1 MRGESVPANFFTV
14 DALARELRVSRA
26 TVYRRIQAGV
36 IRTTRFGQA
45 LRISPQEV
53 DRLTAER
60 EAEAATPA
68 EIEYLTPGHAVL
80 EVEGEWKPYEP
91 GDTIA
96 PEVLALYCRP
106 PRPRKAPALDES
118 DCPACQSLNREQLD
132 EAIRAGTFANDD
144 LARRFTIDAAD
155 GIKAAEHIR
164 RHRAA
169 GHVERHGVDVE
180 QQRIAERDFSPKLA
194 LAVPLPWPRTGD
206 SYVALAP
213 LQMQD
218 LTGAVRRL
226 KPGELVHLDEV
237 ERAGRGIDALV
248 DAGRLARL
256 PAAQGVIGL
265 VGVLLERVA
274 MLEARLAF
282 EQAEGS

>member
-118 DCPACQSLNREQLD
+118 DCPSCQHAERAELD
-132 EAIRAGTFANDD
+132 EAIRAATSSGGASNDE
-144 LARRFTIDAAD
+144 LAKRFSLKPEAV
-155 GIKAAEHIR
+155 R
-164 RHRAA
+164 VHRAA
-169 GHVERHGVDVE
+169 GHVDDHGRDVE
-180 QQRIAERDFSPKLA
+180 ERRIAERDFSPKLA
-194 LAVPLPWPRTGD
+194 LAVPLPWPRSGD

-237 ERAGRGIDALV
+237 ERAGRGIDGLV